1 MTATRGAPRR
11 GGSAG
16 DASSVSLAQQ
26 LRDLRAT
33 LGLVWRANPWF
44 TAGLAGLS
52 VVQALLPAANLWIAK
67 LLLDAVAAA
76 IAGELGSP
84 GEALGRM
91 LGLLLLQLGLTATV
105 SVVGTVQGSLR
116 ELLGDSLQNRIS
128 RLILAKAGQLEL
140 AQFEDPKS
148 YDALQ
153 NAYREVGTR
162 PLGVFTQVVALG
174 QAVLTLGSVSALMVQ
189 LGWVV
194 VPLVLVASVPGVVA
208 SSRFGTEG
216 YRMLRRFATDAR
228 RQNYL
233 GQLLTNDQAVKEIR
247 LFGFGDYLLQR
258 WQEYYLRFRRQLVS
272 LTLRRSGWGLAASLF
287 STGMVGAAT
296 YLVLRRAAAGLVTV
310 GDFGLFIQ
318 GIAQLQG
325 QFGNLLSGFSGIYQH
340 LLYMRNLFEFLELP
354 TGLAEEGEEWRGA
367 ITDIE
372 FEAVSFRY
380 PLTEEDVLHSVS
392 FKVSR
397 SETLALVGENGA
409 GKSTIVKLMTAL
421 YRPTAGRILVNGLDA
436 ARFSAASLRAEMS
449 TVFQDFGTYQ
459 MTVRENIAI
468 GDVGGGMPGRMEG
481 GAADEAARAPGEGA
495 AAAAVR
501 SAAERAGAD
510 RFIAE
515 LPDGYDNMLGR
526 WFEGGRQL
534 SGGQWQRIA
543 LARLYYRGGSVLI
556 FDEPTSALDADAEF
570 EVIETLRKQ
579 ARGRIAVVVSHR
591 FSTVRLAER
600 IVVLS
605 AGTITERG
613 SHDELTLLGGTYAR
627 MFNRQARGYLQGY
640 EAD

>member
-1 MTATRGAPRR
+1 VTSYGGGGGRRPPAKPADDAPPI
-11 GGSAG
+11 
-16 DASSVSLAQQ
+16 SVRQQ
-26 LRDLRAT
+26 LKDLRAT
-33 LGLVWRANPWF
+33 LGLVWQASPGF
-44 TAGLAGLS
+44 TAGLAALS
-52 VVQALLPAANLWIAK
+52 VVQALLPAANLWVAK
-67 LLLDAVAAA
+67 LLLDAVAEA
-76 IAGELGSP
+76 IAGRLGTP
-84 GEALGRM
+84 AEALARM
-91 LGLLLLQLGLTATV
+91 LGLLLLQLGLSAFV
-105 SVVGTVQGSLR
+105 SVIGTLQGSFR

-128 RLILAKAGQLEL
+128 RLILAKAAQLEL

-174 QAVLTLGSVSALMVQ
+174 QALLTLGSVSALMVQ
-189 LGWVV
+189 LGWAV
-194 VPLVLVASVPGVVA
+194 VPLVLVASVPAVIT

-216 YRMLRRFATDAR
+216 YRMFRRFATDAR

-247 LFGFGDYLLQR
+247 LFDFGGYLMDR
-258 WQEYYLRFRRQLVS
+258 WQEYYLKFRRQLVS
-272 LTLRRSGWGLAASLF
+272 LIKRRSGWGLAASLF
-287 STGMVGAAT
+287 STSMVGVAT
-296 YLVLRRAAAGLVTV
+296 YLVLRRAAAGLLTV

-318 GIAQLQG
+318 GIAQLQN
-325 QFGNLLSGFSGIYQH
+325 QFSNLLSGFSGIYQH

-354 TGLAEEGEEWRGA
+354 TSGAEEGEEWSGP
-367 ITDIE
+367 ITEIE

-380 PLTEEDVLHSVS
+380 PLTDADVLHEVS

-421 YRPTAGRILVNGLDA
+421 YRPTRGRILVNGLDA
-436 ARFSAASLRAEMS
+436 ARFNAASLRAEMS

-468 GDVGGGMPGRMEG
+468 GDVAAGMPERMEG
-481 GAADEAARAPGEGA
+481 GGGEAG
-495 AAAAVR
+495 AAVR
-501 SAAERAGAD
+501 AAAGRAGAD
-510 RFIAE
+510 RFIGE
-515 LPDGYDNMLGR
+515 LPEGYDNMLGR
-526 WFEGGRQL
+526 WFDGGRQL

-570 EVIETLRKQ
+570 EVIETLREQ

-600 IVVLS
+600 IVVLT
-605 AGTITERG
+605 AGRITERG
-613 SHDELTLLGGTYAR
+613 SHEELMELGGTYAR
-627 MFNRQARGYLQGY
+627 MFTRQARGYLEGY
-640 EAD
+640 ATE